1 MATSPQAATLDRKP
15 GWPTGSGVLRWTST
29 RLIRQHTNQRTE
41 PSRARTSSD
50 LSGSASA
57 PLLPAIRA
65 PEGAAAGPTLP
76 NGEAVIIPPKTRGP
90 SGRQVR
96 TLGLGL
102 GKGGVGSGSSGLLGS
117 GCRLRRRLRRQGSSA
132 NAAHIARVA
141 SHLSHP
147 PLSPRGRRSP

>member
-102 GKGGVGSGSSGLLGS
+102 GFDRPLGPHCVHAVS
-117 GCRLRRRLRRQGSSA
+117 YT
-132 NAAHIARVA
+132 
-141 SHLSHP
+141 HLTLP
-147 PLSPRGRRSP
+147 TRNCV